1 MIKAIMA
8 IDHEWGIAKN
18 GEMPW
23 PHNKEDL
30 KQFKEKTT
38 GHNVVMGSKTWN
50 SSMPSPLP
58 NRNNYVVTTQPASNF
73 VGSSG
78 IISDDISSQ
87 IISLDRATD
96 CDTWII
102 GGAEVIK
109 QTLPIIKEFHL
120 TIIGLKIYNCDIH
133 LDISKYLHDNFT
145 VTKMEITPG
154 NTYYIYERN
163 E

>member
-18 GEMPW
+18 GDMPW
-23 PHNKEDL
+23 PKNKEDL
-30 KQFKEKTT
+30 NQFRLKTM

-58 NRNNYVVTTQPASNF
+58 ARRNYVVTNQPASNF
-73 VGSSG
+73 IGASG
-78 IISDDISSQ
+78 IINGDINDQ
-87 IISLDRATD
+87 VISLDRNSES
-96 CDTWII
+96 DTWII
-102 GGAEVIK
+102 GGADIIK

-120 TIIGLKIYNCDIH
+120 TVIGLRIYNCDTFM
-133 LDISKYLHDNFT
+133 DISSYLHDNFEM
-145 VTKMEITPG
+145 KNMSITSG
-154 NTYYIYERN
+154 STYYVYERI